1 MSDTNIPFNTLVTIR
16 LKGNNKYLKNV
27 TLVPLSDEQAQSK
40 NAQSKGITPDNTV
53 RVLTGKR
60 GRPSYLPT
68 ENIVGVRVLAS
79 ANN

>member
-1 MSDTNIPFNTLVTIR
+1 MSDTTIPFNTLVTVR

-27 TLVPLSDEQAQSK
+27 RLVPLSESQAASK
-40 NAQSKGITPDNTV
+40 NAQERGITPDNTV

-68 ENIVGVRVLAS
+68 ENIVGVRVLAT
-79 ANN
+79 N